1 MVKMIHTVFFTTVL
15 IGFMGLK
22 ERSSRSQ
29 FSEPSRKDIVS
40 KSVSC
45 FGFFRGFDGVRG
57 VVVVDSELSRPSRRL
72 AIKAASS
79 AAEGPIVVTQRDV
92 VWIC

>member
-57 VVVVDSELSRPSRRL
+57 VVVDSELSRPSRRL

-79 AAEGPIVVTQRDV
+79 AAEGPIERDV
-92 VWIC
+92 VWTC

>member
-57 VVVVDSELSRPSRRL
+57 VVVDSELSRPSRRL

-92 VWIC
+92 VWTC